1 MGKQTN
7 TLIVLTLL
15 ITITFFT
22 SCSKPVDS
30 KMDNIFKAYNNP
42 HLPGAAVMVIKNGK
56 VVFSKGYG
64 LANVEENIPVTDS
77 TNFRLASVTKQFTAM
92 CILQL
97 IEKGKLD
104 FQTKLKSIFPNLPD
118 FTNKITIKNL
128 LQHTSGLLD
137 YASLIPDTA
146 TVQVKDKD
154 VLRMIMDTDSLYFQ
168 PGEQHKYSN
177 TGYAILSLVV
187 EKISGMPFREY
198 LQKNIFRPLG
208 MHNTLAYEKG
218 INTIPNRAFGYTIKK
233 DTVIR
238 TDQSITSA
246 VLGDGGIYS
255 NLKDLY
261 KWDQALYTGKLISP
275 ELLQQAFTR
284 GTLNNGRKFDY
295 GYGWRIESYRDKY
308 VVYHTG
314 STEGFRNII
323 YRVPSRKFSIII
335 LTNRNAKNDFVTLN
349 LAHRVIDCW

>member
-1 MGKQTN
+1 MK
-7 TLIVLTLL
+7 LSHLL
-15 ITITFFT
+15 IALALLG
-22 SCSKPVDS
+22 CSNLQVN
-30 KMDNIFKAYNNP
+30 KMDKIFEQYNKP
-42 HLPGAAVMVIKNGK
+42 GMPGAAVMVIKDGN
-56 VVFSKGYG
+56 VLFSHGYG
-64 LANVEENIPVTDS
+64 LANVEEKIPVTDS
-77 TNFRLASVTKQFTAM
+77 TDFRLASVTKQFTAM

-104 FQTKLKSIFPNLPD
+104 FQTKLKSIFPQLPD
-118 FTNKITIKNL
+118 FANKITIKNL
-128 LQHTSGLLD
+128 LQHAAGLQD
-137 YASLIPDTA
+137 YESLIPDTA

-154 VLRMIMDTDSLYFQ
+154 VLEMIAKTDSLYFP
-168 PGEQHKYSN
+168 PGTKHKYSN

-187 EKISGMPFREY
+187 EKISGMPFRDY
-198 LQKNIFRPLG
+198 LKKNIFDPLK
-208 MHNTLAYEKG
+208 MKKTLAYEKG
-218 INTIPNRAFGYTIKK
+218 INTIPNRAFGYTVKK

-261 KWDQALYTGKLISP
+261 KWDQALYTGKLVST

-284 GTLNNGRKFDY
+284 GTLNNGEKFDY
-295 GYGWRIESYRDKY
+295 GYGWRIENYKKYY

-323 YRVPSRKFSIII
+323 YRIPSQKFTVII
-335 LTNRNAKNDFVTLN
+335 LTNRNTNSDFSTLDF
-349 LAHRVIDCW
+349 AHKVVDLFL